1 MATILLTLSAL
12 APHSKTPTSK
22 GWSLVRHFKQMHEE
36 KSSDKAKRI
45 RDTLDWLS
53 STLKLTYEKLV
64 NLNINNLILDEKCKQ
79 LISFVMS

>member
-1 MATILLTLSAL
+1 
-12 APHSKTPTSK
+12 
-22 GWSLVRHFKQMHEE
+22 MHEE